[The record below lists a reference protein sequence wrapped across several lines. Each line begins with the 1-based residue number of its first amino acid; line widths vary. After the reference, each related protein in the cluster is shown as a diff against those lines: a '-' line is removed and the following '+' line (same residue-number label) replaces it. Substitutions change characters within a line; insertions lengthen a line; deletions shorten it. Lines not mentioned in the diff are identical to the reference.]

1 MLKAVEMLKNYA
13 DVKIFIASILIF
25 INFAP
30 LKPSKRQTKKTID
43 MKKTLLNAL
52 KQGSGTVFILLSM
65 MLGVS
70 LQVWGYSKDEVVYYD
85 NSRTKWSNVYFA
97 VGKVKGTSGADEN
110 KSNFEYSMDN
120 IPGTYLYK
128 YTVPNDGWW
137 SYSSE
142 FAFHNKTNW
151 TTEDNTVGHRLKYIG
166 DNNATFCKSGT
177 FTSGNIYLS
186 ESTTTYYGDDSNHC
200 NLYKLESTTKSY
212 STTYRVTILPASD
225 ATITVSYTDESG
237 TSQSFTSGYADVRLT
252 CKLTITASVG
262 TVTVYGDY
270 RTIDSKY
277 VVDGNL
283 SVCIVPTVT
292 TTSAPD
298 PSGSTTATLK
308 GSYTTSGVSTP
319 VAKGIAYRVD
329 GSGDY
334 TYLPDNTSSAAGSIS
349 CNVTGLSPLTTYY
362 YKAYVEPVAG
372 EKVFGSEYSFTT
384 SCRDEITVT
393 GPASGA
399 MTICAGAGDALSVS
413 ASGASNYT
421 YQWYYNSTASTTG
434 ATLISGAE
442 SASYSPTIEGTYY
455 YYCVVGASTYCDETS
470 SFSGAVT
477 YDPDKVSPVITASA
491 SSVTNYVPVT
501 LTATGAEVGTWS
513 IISGSSVN
521 QYLYKETGTSA
532 MFKGNVGT
540 GAATTYTIQ
549 GTADGCSGTTT
560 VTVSSN
566 SDNCQ

>member
-1 MLKAVEMLKNYA
+1 
-13 DVKIFIASILIF
+13 
-25 INFAP
+25 
-30 LKPSKRQTKKTID
+30 
-43 MKKTLLNAL
+43 MKKTLLSAL
-52 KQGSGTVFILLSM
+52 KHGSGTVFILLSM

-70 LQVWGYSKDEVVYYD
+70 LQAWGYSKDQVVYYD

-97 VGKVKGTSGADEN
+97 VGKVNGTNGATES
-110 KSNFEYSMDN
+110 KSTCNYEMTN
-120 IPGTYLYK
+120 ISGTYLYK
-128 YTVPNDGWW
+128 FVVPENSWW
-137 SYSSE
+137 DTAGE
-142 FAFHNKTNW
+142 FAFLNPGTPSTWGYND
-151 TTEDNTVGHRLKYIG
+151 TETVGYRIKYVG
-166 DNNATFCKSGT
+166 DNNGTWTYGSAYT
-177 FTSGNIYLS
+177 FTSGQIYQS
-186 ESTTTYYGDDSNHC
+186 KSTTSRYASTVD
-200 NLYKLESTTKSY
+200 LYKLESTTKSY

-252 CKLTITASVG
+252 CKLTITASAG
-262 TVTVYGDY
+262 SVTVYGDY

-421 YQWYYNSTASTTG
+421 YQWYYNSTASTTE

-491 SSVTNYVPVT
+491 TSVTNYIPVT
-501 LTATGAEVGTWS
+501 LTATGASISTWA
-513 IISGSSVN
+513 ITSGSGVN
-521 QYLYKETGTSA
+521 QYLFKETGTSA
-532 MFKGNVGT
+532 VFKGNVADGS
-540 GAATTYTIQ
+540 AVTYTI
-549 GTADGCSGTTT
+549 TGTTSNDCSSAVN
-560 VTVSSN
+560 VTVN
-566 SDNCQ
+566 SDSDICQ